1 MTAHATA
8 EILSAYLDREL
19 PTPKVERLE
28 DHLETCPRC
37 RAHLDSLT
45 RVVGHL
51 QRLERT
57 APPPI
62 LADRVAR
69 RVNLERARA
78 VTRGGMVERLESK
91 LGRVPVQSS
100 IFSTF
105 ALVLALAAILYFFAL
120 ALDTVERKRIPLVVT
135 TPEELAASGTEMPA
149 RVPGYTQRAD
159 GWWQDTIP
167 RDTVVV
173 EEIGPRSEMGRA
185 ILSDRPELNGL
196 LVEGLTVVVRHDGR
210 VVRLRPPGPDAP
222 DRPDQVDR

>member
-8 EILSAYLDREL
+8 ETLSAYLDRQL
-19 PTPKVERLE
+19 SSPKVERLE
-28 DHLETCPRC
+28 SHLEDCPRC

-120 ALDTVERKRIPLVVT
+120 ALDTVERKRIPVLVT
-135 TPEELAASGTEMPA
+135 TPEELAAAGTELPSK
-149 RVPGYTQRAD
+149 VPGFTLRQDA
-159 GWWQDTIP
+159 WWQDTIP
-167 RDTVVV
+167 KTAIV
-173 EEIGPRSEMGRA
+173 EEEVGPRSPMGEQ
-185 ILSDRPELNGL
+185 ILEATPALRRL
-196 LVEGLTVVVRHDGR
+196 LTEGAPVVVLHEGRLVR
-210 VVRLRPPGPDAP
+210 VVPPANP
-222 DRPDQVDR
+222 